1 MLAIILVVF
10 LITILVLPKFKKIQ
24 AGTDKLNM
32 VTRENLT
39 GLKVVRA
46 VGAEKEQ
53 EAKFEKVNSRFAK
66 LEFYVDKVLMIIEP
80 ALSII
85 MQGTTLAIVWI
96 IGLLAG
102 QNPQLLLVMSAFTQY
117 SMFIIMSFT
126 SLSILFMLVPR
137 GIVCAKRIN
146 EVLDTKTSL
155 QDGNLANESSCKGT
169 IEFKDVS
176 FRYPDADAD
185 VLENISF
192 SVKPGQ
198 TVAFIGSTGSG
209 KSTLINLIPRFY
221 DCSDGEILVNG
232 QNVKDFTQHQLHD
245 IIGYVPQKGVL
256 FSGTVKSNLKYGKE
270 DATDEEIAKVID
282 ISEAGFVY
290 DLPDGLDYHVSQGGK
305 NVSGGQKQRLSIARA
320 LIKDPDILIFDDSF
334 SALDYKTDKLVRQKL
349 NEEYKNTTKVIVA
362 QRIGTIMNADQIIV
376 LDQGKMVG
384 KGTHKQLLKK
394 CKVYREIVLSQLSE
408 EELEK

>member
-1 MLAIILVVF
+1 
-10 LITILVLPKFKKIQ
+10 
-24 AGTDKLNM
+24 
-32 VTRENLT
+32 
-39 GLKVVRA
+39 
-46 VGAEKEQ
+46 
-53 EAKFEKVNSRFAK
+53 
-66 LEFYVDKVLMIIEP
+66 
-80 ALSII
+80 
-85 MQGTTLAIVWI
+85 
-96 IGLLAG
+96 
-102 QNPQLLLVMSAFTQY
+102 
-117 SMFIIMSFT
+117 
-126 SLSILFMLVPR
+126 MLVPR

-155 QDGNLANESSCKGT
+155 QDGSLANENPSKGT

-198 TVAFIGSTGSG
+198 TVAFFGSTGSG

-282 ISEAGFVY
+282 ISEADFVY

-394 CKVYREIVLSQLSE
+394 CKVYREIALSQLSE